1 VADAAFSD
9 KVCVVTGGAS
19 GLGRELGERLAGFGG
34 RVVLGDI
41 NEAGAQEV
49 AAKIVERG
57 GDARAVRVDV
67 SDAEAVRALIDGTV
81 AHHGRID
88 YFFNNA
94 GTPGRPGEIRDLTL
108 DDWRRV
114 IEVNLFGEIYGVHY
128 VYPVMIR
135 QGFGH
140 IVNTASGF
148 AMVPGPLNS
157 PYVASKFALFGMT
170 HALAIE
176 ARAFGV
182 DVSLLCPAFVRTPL
196 IDGLKPVNAEAAD
209 YLKLLPV
216 KGMPVARAVDKILDG
231 VRRKRLLIAFPA
243 YLSAYAFVHR
253 YLPRVFMRIGLRQV
267 EQFRKIRRPSA
278 VS

>member
-1 VADAAFSD
+1 MRTAQFSN
-9 KVCVVTGGAS
+9 KVCIVTGGAS
-19 GLGRELGERLAGFGG
+19 GIGRGLGERLAS
-34 RVVLGDI
+34 LGAHVILADI
-41 NEAGAQEV
+41 NEPGAHEV
-49 AAKIVERG
+49 AAGIVASG
-57 GDARAVRVDV
+57 GDATSMGVDV
-67 SDAEAVRALIDGTV
+67 SDPEAVRAMIERAV
-81 AHHGRID
+81 VKHGRID

-128 VYPVMIR
+128 VYPIMIR

-176 ARAFGV
+176 ARALGV
-182 DVSLLCPAFVRTPL
+182 DVSLVCPAFVRTPL
-196 IDGLKPVNAEAAD
+196 IDGLKPVNADAD
-209 YLKLLPV
+209 EFRKLISM
-216 KGMPVARAVDKILDG
+216 KEMPVERAVDRILDG

-243 YLSAYAFVHR
+243 YLKAYAFLHR
-253 YLPRVFMRIGLRQV
+253 YLPSVFMRVGLRQV
-267 EQFRKIRRPSA
+267 EQFRKIRRPPTAS
-278 VS
+278 

>member
-1 VADAAFSD
+1 MEASAFSD

-34 RVVLGDI
+34 RVVLADI
-41 NEAGAQEV
+41 DETGAKEV

-57 GDARAVRVDV
+57 GDATSVRVDV
-67 SDAEAVRALIDGTV
+67 SDAEAVRAMIEMAV
-81 AHHGRID
+81 ARYGRID

-114 IEVNLFGEIYGVHY
+114 IEVNLFGEIHGVHY

-182 DVSLLCPAFVRTPL
+182 DVSLVCPAFVRTPL
-196 IDGLKPVNAEAAD
+196 IDGLRPINAEAAD
-209 YLKLLPV
+209 FIKLLPM
-216 KGMPVARAVDKILDG
+216 KAMPVERAVDKILEG
-231 VRRKRLLIAFPA
+231 VRQKRLLIAFPA

-253 YLPRVFMRIGLRQV
+253 YLPRLFMGIGLRQV
-267 EQFRKIRRPSA
+267 EQFRKIRRPPA